1 MKVIRKPFPLNLM
14 LLLSV
19 LLLWNG
25 ALLRAQFSS
34 QDAYTIDWQQ
44 PDTLIFDGYD
54 ALVRMHFEGAEYQD
68 MLSATPHF
76 VTIIPLFDTE
86 VEAKI
91 SISNPVTEAVPER
104 ETSLLKQALAKD
116 FEIRTSMLISRGT
129 PQLRVE
135 LVPLRQTDDLIE
147 RLVSFTLETTIL
159 PKGKNPEVNRSFA
172 SSSVLASGDWYKFRI
187 AKTGIHIMTA
197 ADLQQAGISVGSI
210 NPKHISIYGNGGGV
224 LPESNLSPRLDDLT
238 EMPIEVVGE
247 SDGIFNDNDYIIF
260 YAEGPVAWRYNELK
274 GIYDYQNNPYD
285 DYSHVFLT
293 IGNQD
298 GKRMGNEETFSGS
311 ITETITDFI
320 DYKVEEQDLYNLTN
334 TGRTYYG
341 DVFDVTTNRN
351 YPFDFSNIITSKEAY
366 LRTEVASRNFDGASF
381 SVSIDGVVQRTLSIG
396 ATSAT
401 GYDFARQN
409 SAEITF
415 NPSGNTVN
423 VDLKF
428 NRASNSARGWL
439 DYIMV
444 NVWRQLAYEN
454 AQFPFRNN
462 RYAGEDDIYSYRLS
476 NAPASLKIWDVTE
489 AANPHALAVN
499 MQAGTAVVQA
509 KADQPREFIAFD
521 GSSYFPVEFV
531 AKVENQNLHAVRDV
545 DYLIVSH
552 PDFLEQAERLANIHR
567 EKSGLQVFVTTPDLI
582 YNEFSS
588 GSADITA
595 IRDFARML
603 YAESTPGRQLRYL
616 LLFGDASFDYKN
628 RDGVVSSYVPTWESV
643 ESLNLVTSIASDDY
657 FGYLD
662 LNEGGTDSNLL
673 DIGIGRFP
681 VDSPLQAAQMV
692 DKVEDYLTRNDKT
705 MGPWRNFITF
715 ISDDGDG
722 NLHLSDAEKLYRF
735 LDTTQRVMNIDKIY
749 LDAYKQV
756 ATPGGQKAPEVNDA
770 INKRIDKG
778 SLIMNY
784 SGHGG
789 EVGWSEERILEIAD
803 INSWRN
809 IEKLP
814 VFITATCEFSRYDDH
829 TRTSAGELVFLNP
842 EGGAIAMFTTARATY
857 ASANLSLN
865 MAIYNNNIFKK
876 ENGEYPRFG
885 DIIRRSKLTGN
896 ANDRKFVLLGDP
908 ALQLANPRLLVET
921 TQINGSPVNG
931 TSDTLRALEVVT
943 IEGRITDTDGMPV
956 DDFNGV
962 LYPSVYDKSSQI
974 TTLGDQNP
982 STSFTLRNSV
992 IYKGKVGVVNGR
1004 FSFSFMLPK
1013 DIAYRYGKGRISYYA
1028 TNYETDAHGYYE
1040 DIDIGGFNE
1049 NATEDTQ
1056 GPTIKLFINDTSF
1069 VNGGFTNETPTL
1081 IAYVSDENGI
1091 NTTGAGIGHDI
1102 TATVNGASTMTAILN
1117 DYYEAE
1123 LNRTAAGMISYPI
1136 SKLNP
1141 GTHTLTFK
1149 IWDVF
1154 NNSSVATIDFEVI
1167 GSNEMVVENL
1177 MNYPNPFTDET
1188 FFVFN
1193 HNQSG
1198 YQLDIQIE
1206 IYSINGQLVRKL
1218 EGNTAGSLTRSEPL
1232 RWDGTTSSGQKL
1244 PKGLYIYRLI
1254 ATNESGQQTDKR
1266 AKLIIYR

>member
-1 MKVIRKPFPLNLM
+1 
-14 LLLSV
+14 
-19 LLLWNG
+19 
-25 ALLRAQFSS
+25 
-34 QDAYTIDWQQ
+34 
-44 PDTLIFDGYD
+44 
-54 ALVRMHFEGAEYQD
+54 
-68 MLSATPHF
+68 
-76 VTIIPLFDTE
+76 
-86 VEAKI
+86 
-91 SISNPVTEAVPER
+91 
-104 ETSLLKQALAKD
+104 
-116 FEIRTSMLISRGT
+116 
-129 PQLRVE
+129 
-135 LVPLRQTDDLIE
+135 
-147 RLVSFTLETTIL
+147 
-159 PKGKNPEVNRSFA
+159 
-172 SSSVLASGDWYKFRI
+172 
-187 AKTGIHIMTA
+187 
-197 ADLQQAGISVGSI
+197 
-210 NPKHISIYGNGGGV
+210 
-224 LPESNLSPRLDDLT
+224 
-238 EMPIEVVGE
+238 
-247 SDGIFNDNDYIIF
+247 
-260 YAEGPVAWRYNELK
+260 
-274 GIYDYQNNPYD
+274 
-285 DYSHVFLT
+285 
-293 IGNQD
+293 
-298 GKRMGNEETFSGS
+298 
-311 ITETITDFI
+311 
-320 DYKVEEQDLYNLTN
+320 
-334 TGRTYYG
+334 
-341 DVFDVTTNRN
+341 
-351 YPFDFSNIITSKEAY
+351 
-366 LRTEVASRNFDGASF
+366 
-381 SVSIDGVVQRTLSIG
+381 
-396 ATSAT
+396 
-401 GYDFARQN
+401 
-409 SAEITF
+409 
-415 NPSGNTVN
+415 
-423 VDLKF
+423 
-428 NRASNSARGWL
+428 
-439 DYIMV
+439 
-444 NVWRQLAYEN
+444 
-454 AQFPFRNN
+454 
-462 RYAGEDDIYSYRLS
+462 
-476 NAPASLKIWDVTE
+476 LKIWDVTE

-628 RDGVVSSYVPTWESV
+628 RDGVVSSFVPTWESV

-1040 DIDIGGFNE
+1040 DIYIGGFNE

-1102 TATVNGASTMTAILN
+1102 TATINGASTMTAILN